1 MKPKKVLILIDRLGQ
16 GGVAQVAMNVALVL
30 DRDKYEPIICTTRD
44 KPSNGQDEVLLN
56 AGIQLL
62 ALNRKSR
69 LQLSSWIPLVKL
81 LPEIT
86 VLHTHSSGSNLWG
99 RLWGTLYRVPVIVTQ
114 EHKAVV
120 EKKKPTRL
128 LDRFL
133 AHFSDKIIT
142 VSKYDQQ
149 QYQQAEKLPADKL
162 ETVYVGIDT
171 DRFSTNLSKA
181 DAQKKLGIPENK
193 WVIGVV
199 ARLVPQKNHE
209 GFLKALALLPDE
221 LKANVHCLFVGNGD
235 LKDSLADQAKELG
248 FGDQLSFLG
257 ERQDIPDILRA
268 MDLLALPSFWECL
281 PSVISEGMSA
291 GCPVVATDVGGVP
304 EMINAVGWPLVP
316 PGDEAALAEAITEVW
331 RMSAE
336 EREQKIAKGR
346 QHVLKFFNRD
356 ASVAHLERLYD
367 SLIEEKS
374 SSSKWKSTTS
384 KSHP

>member
-44 KPSNGQDEVLLN
+44 KPRNGQDEVLLK

-62 ALNRKSR
+62 ELNRQSR
-69 LQLSSWIPLVKL
+69 LQLSSWKPLAKL
-81 LPEIT
+81 LPEVT
-86 VLHTHSSGSNLWG
+86 VLHTHSSGSNFWG
-99 RLWGTLYRVPVIVTQ
+99 RLWGTLYGVPVIITQ
-114 EHKAVV
+114 EHMAVA

-128 LDRFL
+128 LDRIL
-133 AHFSDKIIT
+133 ARFSDKIIT

-149 QYQQAEKLPADKL
+149 QYQQEEKLPADKL
-162 ETVYVGIDT
+162 ETVYVGIDA
-171 DRFSTNLSKA
+171 DRFSTKLSKA
-181 DAQKKLGIPENK
+181 EARKKLEIPDNK

-209 GFLKALALLPDE
+209 GFLKALTLLPDD

-235 LKDSLADQAKELG
+235 LKETLARQADQLG
-248 FGDQLSFLG
+248 FGEQISFLG

-268 MDLLALPSFWECL
+268 LDLLTLPSVWECL
-281 PSVISEGMSA
+281 PSVISEGMAA

-316 PGDEAALAEAITEVW
+316 PGDVSALAEAIKEVW
-331 RMSAE
+331 QMDSA

-346 QHVLKFFNRD
+346 QHVLAYFNRD

-367 SLIEEKS
+367 SLIQAKQPQSKLKS
-374 SSSKWKSTTS
+374 ITS